1 MSWWSSQIWLHCV
14 KHSASLR
21 DIEQQQEREKI
32 LLKTTSIKNKL
43 PALRVTMVLES
54 KKDS

>member
-1 MSWWSSQIWLHCV
+1 MIISNMVALC
-14 KHSASLR
+14 LR